1 MYYFLAVIILIILL
15 AYVTDKTQRQHAI
28 LRNYPIIGRIRYL
41 AELSSDKVRDY
52 YTEGEIIV
60 KSDYQNLVKMGKY
73 QNTIIPFGSKR
84 NFDAPGYYIAN
95 PILTK
100 QKSELKVDNN
110 NLVTLKKY
118 RIDKEGSMRL
128 RKEHM
133 EEVQS
138 NPWLFTDD
146 DTIIIG
152 ENCKYPFK
160 VKGPIGMS
168 AMSYGALG
176 DHAISALSIGIG
188 LATGSWMNTGEGG
201 ISHHHLK
208 GDVDIISQIS
218 SGLFGYRDKNGNFS
232 WEELK
237 AKAQNPKIKAFEL
250 KLAQGAKI
258 RGGHVNG
265 SKITEE
271 IAEIRGVEPFKT
283 IDSPNRFHEFN
294 DLSSMLDFIEKI
306 RKTTEKPVGIKIVV
320 GDKASVEEMI
330 NVMSEKEIY
339 PDFITV
345 DGGEGG
351 TGATFKSMADSVGL
365 PLKSG
370 LMILDN
376 LLNKYNLRN
385 HIKVIASGGLYSA
398 DRIAIALGMGADLVQ
413 VARAFMIQVGC
424 IRAQVC
430 HTNKCPVG
438 VATTDPKLQKALV
451 VDEKKYRV
459 ANYIVTLRE
468 ELYTL
473 AASCGLTSPKQFSQ
487 EHIVY
492 KDGIGRI
499 LSLKEIKES
508 M

>member
-1 MYYFLAVIILIILL
+1 
-15 AYVTDKTQRQHAI
+15 
-28 LRNYPIIGRIRYL
+28 
-41 AELSSDKVRDY
+41 
-52 YTEGEIIV
+52 
-60 KSDYQNLVKMGKY
+60 MGKY

-84 NFDAPGYYIAN
+84 DFNAPGYYLVN

-110 NLVTLKKY
+110 NLISLKKY
-118 RIDKEGSMRL
+118 TIDKEGSMHL

-133 EEVQS
+133 QKVES
-138 NPWLFTDD
+138 KPWLFTDD
-146 DTIIIG
+146 NTIIIG
-152 ENCKYPFK
+152 EGCPYPFK

-176 DHAISALSIGIG
+176 DHAISSLSIGIG

-201 ISHHHLK
+201 VSSHHLK

-218 SGLFGYRDKNGNFS
+218 SGLFGYRDKDGNFS

-237 AKAQNPKIKAFEL
+237 AKAENPKIKAFEL

-258 RGGHVNG
+258 RGGHVSG
-265 SKITEE
+265 SKITKE
-271 IAEIRGVEPFKT
+271 IAEIRGVEPYQT

-294 DLSSMLDFIEKI
+294 DIPSMLTFIEKI
-306 RKTTEKPVGIKIVV
+306 KQTTGKPVGIKIVV
-320 GDKASVEEMI
+320 GDQSSLEEMI
-330 NVMSEKEIY
+330 ILMSEQKSY

-365 PLKSG
+365 PLKTG

-376 LLNKYNLRN
+376 LLKKHQLRD
-385 HIKVIASGGLYSA
+385 HIKIIASGSLYSA

-424 IRAQVC
+424 IRAQIC

-473 AASCGLTSPKQFSQ
+473 AAACGIESPRQFSQ
-487 EHIVY
+487 KHIVY
-492 KDGIGRI
+492 KDGVGRI
-499 LSLKEIKES
+499 TSLKAIKET